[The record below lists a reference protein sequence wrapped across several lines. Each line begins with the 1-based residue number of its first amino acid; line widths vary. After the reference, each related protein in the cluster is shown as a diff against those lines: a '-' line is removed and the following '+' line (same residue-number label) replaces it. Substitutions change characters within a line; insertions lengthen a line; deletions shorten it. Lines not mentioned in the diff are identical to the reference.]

1 MTVVSSFR
9 CWFCDAEQ
17 SATARFCS
25 VCGVGLTR
33 GRRNEHSTGLANASG
48 LVERRQLTV
57 MFCDLVGSTKLSLAL
72 DPEDYT
78 TLVRGYRD
86 AVAGVVR
93 HWNGYVARFMGDG
106 VLIYFGYPKAAE
118 DDALRAV
125 SAAWDL
131 PRTISSLSL
140 ADLSLTADA
149 QLALPLATRIGIHT
163 GLALVGDT
171 EGDDRAESDA
181 VSGSAPNIAAKLQ
194 ALAKP
199 GEIVVSDATAKLL
212 PPSVPLEPTEFL
224 DAQTDSIGVKAYV
237 LTAQPQPTPI
247 RRPIT
252 VGHFIGRDA
261 LMSRV
266 TSTIANADRE
276 NLTYLFQ
283 GEPGIGKSKFAR
295 EVAAHPFAADYFW
308 LDLSCHPQGQSSTLH
323 PFNLLLSAPEEMEAG
338 DVAPTDLSQLSPF
351 QRRRK
356 TFERLKAKVLSHGPK
371 IGVLLDDIHW
381 ADPTTL
387 EFVGE
392 LTSAATSS
400 QLLLLMTSRDPPP
413 RTLAEMSAP
422 RVEKLDRL
430 LPGEAAE
437 LANATADT
445 HALTTFELAEIV
457 DRADGNPLY
466 IEEFVRAVLD
476 RDRAL
481 AKAGDEHIPSTL
493 RDSLMGRLDGLGV
506 GRKVALHASV
516 LGRQFAFRHVLEL
529 CDVGEHE
536 LIASLHALVNANILL
551 QTGTIPNATFE
562 FRHALLRDV
571 AYQTLLKSD
580 RERLHGR
587 VAQLAVAGALG
598 DIDSMPERLAI
609 HYSLSGNFKES
620 IAHWLKAGRDAVKRS
635 ANAEALD
642 HLRKGLEDCQR
653 FKESD
658 AENAAHAELELL
670 STLPAPLIAVS
681 GWSSSELEHVYDD
694 AARLADTIGSE
705 EATFHL
711 ERGRFNLHL
720 LRSELGAADNIADK
734 LIRTARR
741 TADGET
747 QQARIVEALRTK
759 GLVEFYR
766 GSYATAHSLLS
777 EMMAA
782 YDPARHA
789 SHAYQHG
796 AEPAAVALS
805 YLGWLDCLDGKRA
818 AGLDKLERALEYANM
833 AGHAFSI
840 CYAHCFAA
848 SCAQLRA
855 DPKAAEASA
864 IDAIR
869 LSNQHNFQYWLAW
882 GRAVRGWVQG
892 LTAAEAG
899 LQEISEARTAYLAT
913 GSTLIAPYFTAL
925 ACNLGRHWN
934 LPGTE
939 EREDTV
945 RAETR
950 ATGVMFWE
958 PALDV
963 KLRALG

>member
-1 MTVVSSFR
+1 MS
-9 CWFCDAEQ
+9 
-17 SATARFCS
+17 
-25 VCGVGLTR
+25 
-33 GRRNEHSTGLANASG
+33 NAAG

-93 HWNGYVARFMGDG
+93 QWNGYVARFMGDG
-106 VLIYFGYPKAAE
+106 VLIYFGYPRAAE

-131 PRTISSLSL
+131 PRSIASLSL
-140 ADLSLTADA
+140 ADLSLKADA

-171 EGDDRAESDA
+171 DGDERPENDA

-199 GEIVVSDATAKLL
+199 GEIIVSDATALLL
-212 PPSVPLEPTEFL
+212 PPSVVLEQTDFL
-224 DAQTDSIGVKAYV
+224 NARTDSIGVKAYV
-237 LTAQPQPTPI
+237 VTAQPQPTPV

-252 VGHFIGRDA
+252 MGHFIGRDA

-266 TSTIANADRE
+266 TSTITNADNE
-276 NLTYLFQ
+276 NLIYLFQ
-283 GEPGIGKSKFAR
+283 GEPGIGKSKFAH
-295 EVAAHPFAADYFW
+295 EVAAHPFAVDYFW

-323 PFNLLLSAPEEMEAG
+323 PFSSMLSGPGEVESDG
-338 DVAPTDLSQLSPF
+338 STQTDLSQLSPF

-356 TFERLKAKVLSHGPK
+356 TFERLKAKILSHGPK

-387 EFVGE
+387 EFLGE
-392 LTSAATSS
+392 LTSTATSS

-413 RTLAEMSAP
+413 RALAEMSAP

-437 LANATADT
+437 LANATAG
-445 HALTTFELAEIV
+445 ARVLTSFELAEIV

-466 IEEFVRAVLD
+466 IEEFARAVLD
-476 RDRAL
+476 HGGAIVKPGEER
-481 AKAGDEHIPSTL
+481 IPSTL

-529 CDVGEHE
+529 CDVSEHE
-536 LIASLHALVNANILL
+536 LVVSLQALVNANILL
-551 QTGTIPNATFE
+551 QAGTIPNATFE

-609 HYSLSGNFKES
+609 HYSLSGNFQES
-620 IAHWLKAGRDAVKRS
+620 ITHWLKAGRDAVKRS

-642 HLRKGLEDCQR
+642 HLRKGLEDCRR

-658 AENAAHAELELL
+658 AEDAAHAELELL

-681 GWSSSELEHVYDD
+681 GWSSPELKQVYDD
-694 AARLADTIGSE
+694 AATLSDTIGSE

-720 LRSELGAADNIADK
+720 LRSELGTADVIADK
-734 LIRTARR
+734 LIQTARR
-741 TADGET
+741 TSDTET
-747 QQARIVEALRTK
+747 QQARLVEALRTK

-766 GSYATAHSLLS
+766 GSYATAHGLLS

-805 YLGWLDCLDGKRA
+805 YLGWLDCLDGKHTS
-818 AGLDKLERALEYANM
+818 GLDKLERALEYANM
-833 AGHAFSI
+833 ADHAFSI

-899 LQEISEARTAYLAT
+899 LQEINEARTAYLAT

-925 ACNLGRHWN
+925 ACNVGRHWN
-934 LPGTE
+934 LPGIE
-939 EREDTV
+939 ERENNT
-945 RAETR
+945 RAE
-950 ATGVMFWE
+950 AQSTGVMFWE
-958 PALDV
+958 PALVV
-963 KLRALG
+963 KL

>member
-1 MTVVSSFR
+1 V
-9 CWFCDAEQ
+9 
-17 SATARFCS
+17 
-25 VCGVGLTR
+25 
-33 GRRNEHSTGLANASG
+33 
-48 LVERRQLTV
+48 VERRQLTV

-78 TLVRGYRD
+78 ALVRGYRD
-86 AVAGVVR
+86 AVASVVR

-131 PRTISSLSL
+131 PRSIASLSL
-140 ADLSLTADA
+140 ADLNLRAEA
-149 QLALPLATRIGIHT
+149 QLALPLATRVGVHT
-163 GLALVGDT
+163 GLALVGDAD
-171 EGDDRAESDA
+171 GDERAESDA

-194 ALAKP
+194 ALANP
-199 GEIVVSDATAKLL
+199 GEIVISDATAKLL
-212 PPSVPLEPTEFL
+212 PPSVALASTDFL
-224 DAQTDSIGVKAYV
+224 SAQTRSIDVKAYIV
-237 LTAQPQPTPI
+237 TAQPQPTPI

-252 VGHFIGRDA
+252 MGHFIGRDA

-266 TSTIANADRE
+266 ASTIANVDRE

-295 EVAAHPFAADYFW
+295 EVAAHPSAAHYSW
-308 LDLSCHPQGQSSTLH
+308 IDLSCHPQGQSSTLH
-323 PFNLLLSAPEEMEAG
+323 PFNPILSASGEAKA
-338 DVAPTDLSQLSPF
+338 DDSTQADLSQLSPF
-351 QRRRK
+351 QRRRR
-356 TFERLKAKVLSHGPK
+356 TFERLKAAVLSHGPK
-371 IGVLLDDIHW
+371 IGVILDDIHW

-392 LTSAATSS
+392 LTSGATSS

-413 RTLAEMSAP
+413 RTLAELSAP

-437 LANATADT
+437 LANATAGA
-445 HALTTFELAEIV
+445 HALTSFELAEIV

-466 IEEFVRAVLD
+466 IEEFARAVLD
-476 RDRAL
+476 HDRVL

-493 RDSLMGRLDGLGV
+493 RDSLMGRLDGLGI

-529 CDVGEHE
+529 CDVSEHE
-536 LIASLHALVNANILL
+536 LVASLHALVSANILL

-642 HLRKGLEDCQR
+642 HLRKGLDDCRR
-653 FKESD
+653 FMESD
-658 AENAAHAELELL
+658 GENAAHAELELL

-681 GWSSSELEHVYDD
+681 GWSSPELERVYDD
-694 AARLADTIGSE
+694 AATLANTIGSE
-705 EATFHL
+705 ESTFHL

-720 LRSELGAADNIADK
+720 LRSELGAADVIADK
-734 LIRTARR
+734 LVRTARR
-741 TADGET
+741 TSDTEA
-747 QQARIVEALRTK
+747 QQARLVEALRTK

-766 GSYATAHSLLS
+766 GSYATAHDLLS
-777 EMMAA
+777 EMMAV

-789 SHAYQHG
+789 GHAYQHG

-805 YLGWLDCLDGKRA
+805 YLGWLDCLDGQHA
-818 AGLDKLERALEYANM
+818 SGLDKLERALEHANM

-855 DPKAAEASA
+855 DPKAAETSA

-899 LQEISEARTAYLAT
+899 LNEISEARVAYLAT

-925 ACNLGRHWN
+925 ACNVGRHWN
-934 LPGTE
+934 LPDTK
-939 EREDTV
+939 EREDRT
-945 RAETR
+945 RAEART
-950 ATGVMFWE
+950 TGVMFWE
-958 PALDV
+958 SALDV
-963 KLRALG
+963 KLQMHSGENVDRS

>member
-1 MTVVSSFR
+1 M
-9 CWFCDAEQ
+9 
-17 SATARFCS
+17 
-25 VCGVGLTR
+25 L
-33 GRRNEHSTGLANASG
+33 SG
-48 LVERRQLTV
+48 FGEV
-57 MFCDLVGSTKLSLAL
+57 DSDGST
-72 DPEDYT
+72 
-78 TLVRGYRD
+78 
-86 AVAGVVR
+86 
-93 HWNGYVARFMGDG
+93 
-106 VLIYFGYPKAAE
+106 
-118 DDALRAV
+118 
-125 SAAWDL
+125 
-131 PRTISSLSL
+131 
-140 ADLSLTADA
+140 
-149 QLALPLATRIGIHT
+149 Q
-163 GLALVGDT
+163 
-171 EGDDRAESDA
+171 
-181 VSGSAPNIAAKLQ
+181 
-194 ALAKP
+194 
-199 GEIVVSDATAKLL
+199 
-212 PPSVPLEPTEFL
+212 
-224 DAQTDSIGVKAYV
+224 
-237 LTAQPQPTPI
+237 
-247 RRPIT
+247 
-252 VGHFIGRDA
+252 
-261 LMSRV
+261 
-266 TSTIANADRE
+266 
-276 NLTYLFQ
+276 
-283 GEPGIGKSKFAR
+283 
-295 EVAAHPFAADYFW
+295 
-308 LDLSCHPQGQSSTLH
+308 
-323 PFNLLLSAPEEMEAG
+323 
-338 DVAPTDLSQLSPF
+338 TDLSQLSPF

-387 EFVGE
+387 EFLGE
-392 LTSAATSS
+392 LTSTATSS

-413 RTLAEMSAP
+413 RALAEMSAP

-437 LANATADT
+437 LANATAG
-445 HALTTFELAEIV
+445 ARVLTSFELAEIV

-466 IEEFVRAVLD
+466 IEEFARAVLD
-476 RDRAL
+476 HGGAIVKPGEER
-481 AKAGDEHIPSTL
+481 IPSTL

-529 CDVGEHE
+529 CDVSEHE
-536 LIASLHALVNANILL
+536 LVVSLQALVNANILL
-551 QTGTIPNATFE
+551 QAGTIPNATFE

-609 HYSLSGNFKES
+609 HYSLSGNFRES
-620 IAHWLKAGRDAVKRS
+620 ITHWLKAGRDAVKRS

-642 HLRKGLEDCQR
+642 HLRKGLEDCRR
-653 FKESD
+653 FKESNSED
-658 AENAAHAELELL
+658 AAHAELELL

-681 GWSSSELEHVYDD
+681 GWSSPELKQVYDD
-694 AARLADTIGSE
+694 AAKLSDTIGSE

-720 LRSELGAADNIADK
+720 LRSELGTADVIADK

-741 TADGET
+741 TSDTET
-747 QQARIVEALRTK
+747 QQARLVEALRTK

-766 GSYATAHSLLS
+766 GSYATAHGLLS

-805 YLGWLDCLDGKRA
+805 YLGWLDCLDGKHTS
-818 AGLDKLERALEYANM
+818 GLDKLERALEYANM
-833 AGHAFSI
+833 ADHAFSI

-848 SCAQLRA
+848 SCAQLRE

-899 LQEISEARTAYLAT
+899 LQEINEARTAYLAT

-925 ACNLGRHWN
+925 ACNVGRH
-934 LPGTE
+934 
-939 EREDTV
+939 
-945 RAETR
+945 
-950 ATGVMFWE
+950 
-958 PALDV
+958 
-963 KLRALG
+963 

>member
-1 MTVVSSFR
+1 
-9 CWFCDAEQ
+9 
-17 SATARFCS
+17 
-25 VCGVGLTR
+25 
-33 GRRNEHSTGLANASG
+33 
-48 LVERRQLTV
+48 
-57 MFCDLVGSTKLSLAL
+57 MFCDLVGSTQLSLAL

-78 TLVRGYRD
+78 TLVRVYRD
-86 AVAGVVR
+86 AVTSVVR

-118 DDALRAV
+118 DDALRAI

-131 PRTISSLSL
+131 PRSISSLSL
-140 ADLSLTADA
+140 ADLDLTAEA

-171 EGDDRAESDA
+171 DGDERPENDA

-199 GEIVVSDATAKLL
+199 GEIVISDATAKLL
-212 PPSVPLEPTEFL
+212 PPSVALQ
-224 DAQTDSIGVKAYV
+224 QTDFLNARTESIGVKAYV
-237 LTAQPQPTPI
+237 VTAQPQPTPI

-266 TSTIANADRE
+266 ASTITNAHNE
-276 NLTYLFQ
+276 NLVYLFQ

-295 EVAAHPFAADYFW
+295 EVAAHPSAADYSW
-308 LDLSCHPQGQSSTLH
+308 IDLSCHPQGQSSTLH
-323 PFNLLLSAPEEMEAG
+323 PFSPILAAHEELEAAEPAPN
-338 DVAPTDLSQLSPF
+338 DLSQLSPF
-351 QRRRK
+351 QRRRR
-356 TFERLKAKVLSHGPK
+356 TFERLKAKVLSRGPK
-371 IGVLLDDIHW
+371 IGVILDDLHW

-400 QLLLLMTSRDPPP
+400 QLLFLMTSREPPP
-413 RTLAEMSAP
+413 RTLAELSVP

-430 LPGEAAE
+430 LPGEAAD
-437 LANATADT
+437 LANVTADAR
-445 HALTTFELAEIV
+445 ALTTFEIAEIV

-466 IEEFVRAVLD
+466 VEEFVRAVLD
-476 RDRAL
+476 RDRDR

-493 RDSLMGRLDGLGV
+493 RDSLMGRLDGLGI

-529 CDVGEHE
+529 CDISMHE
-536 LIASLHALVNANILL
+536 LVVSLHALVGANILL
-551 QTGTIPNATFE
+551 QTGTIPDATFE

-620 IAHWLKAGRDAVKRS
+620 IAHWLKAGRDAIKRS

-642 HLRKGLEDCQR
+642 HLRKGLEDCRR

-658 AENAAHAELELL
+658 DENAALAELELL

-681 GWSSSELEHVYDD
+681 GWSSPELEQVYDD
-694 AARLADTIGSE
+694 AARLADKIGSE

-720 LRSELGAADNIADK
+720 LRSELGAADVIADK
-734 LIRTARR
+734 LVRAARR
-741 TADGET
+741 VSDTET
-747 QQARIVEALRTK
+747 EQARIVEALRTK

-766 GSYATAHSLLS
+766 GSYAAAHELLS

-805 YLGWLDCLDGKRA
+805 YLGWLDSLDGKHA
-818 AGLDKLERALEYANM
+818 SGLDKLERALECANM

-899 LQEISEARTAYLAT
+899 LQEISEARAAYLAT
-913 GSTLIAPYFTAL
+913 GSTLIAPYFSAL
-925 ACNLGRHWN
+925 ACNVGRHWN
-934 LPGTE
+934 LPGTD
-939 EREDTV
+939 EREDRT

-950 ATGVMFWE
+950 VTGVMFWE

-963 KLRALG
+963 KLRAFG